1 MTRAYHKATPKL
13 THRGREEEIE
23 AAEAVHI
30 RHPPNP
36 PDGGRIMEYGL
47 MHTSGPVQYLME
59 KGRPEPKPTN
69 HRYVTHLNR
78 FNKPPDGT
86 TDAHTARTE
95 SMGVFN

>member
-1 MTRAYHKATPKL
+1 MTRAYREERLKL
-13 THRGREEEIE
+13 THRGREKEIE

-59 KGRPEPKPTN
+59 KGKAGTEADRPPV
-69 HRYVTHLNR
+69 RYALKQIR
-78 FNKPPDGT
+78 QT
-86 TDAHTARTE
+86 TRRHHDAHSAHTQG
-95 SMGVFN
+95 MGVFN